1 MLPISTGA
9 MAVAR
14 GLNHLWDGTIGPGV
28 NAPAEKTLEMTGRC
42 VMERLTAQ
50 DLSMLWPDEFGWP
63 QDIGALGILDS
74 SALLG
79 ADGQVTLEKV
89 RQAVEDRL
97 SLVPRFRQC
106 LWRPRRGFGSPLW
119 VDASDFDI
127 ARHVEVFSVRPP
139 GDEVQLLRTVERLRR
154 RPFDRSRPLWRLWLL
169 PGLSDGRVAFYLRVH
184 HSIADG
190 VAGVAT
196 LGALLDPAPDA
207 PAAPRPPFVP
217 AGRPS
222 TRDLF
227 IDNVLGYLRALT
239 RVLLAIVHLG
249 RTIGRVRA
257 VWPAV
262 RETLGSAPAPRS
274 SINCPIGSRRS
285 FALIEDRL
293 DPMKQVAHRHGA
305 TVNDVLMAA
314 IAGGLSDLLRA
325 RGERV
330 DGVTLRAYVPVSL
343 RHDQPEQARG
353 NQDGI
358 MAVPLP
364 IGVPDPVRRLSL
376 IAEETTVRKKRS
388 RPPGGALLRN
398 RMIQRAMLRRMSKQ
412 RWANIYVANVPGPS
426 TPLYLAGAR
435 VLQLFPVVPLIGNV
449 TVGVGALSYA
459 GRFAITVVADGD
471 ACPDVEVFARGVRGA
486 LRLMTRS
493 ELADCRIHISTSTP
507 RALTA

>member
-1 MLPISTGA
+1 
-9 MAVAR
+9 
-14 GLNHLWDGTIGPGV
+14 
-28 NAPAEKTLEMTGRC
+28 MTGRC

-63 QDIGALGILDS
+63 QDIGALGILDAT
-74 SALLG
+74 ALLG
-79 ADGQVTLEKV
+79 ADGRLMLEKV

-106 LWRPRRGFGSPLW
+106 LWRPRRGLGSPLW

-127 ARHVEVFSVRPP
+127 AHHVEVFSVRPP

-196 LGALLDPAPDA
+196 LGALLDPVPDA
-207 PAAPRPPFVP
+207 PAEPRLPFVP

-227 IDNVLGYLRALT
+227 IDNVLGRFRALV
-239 RVLLAIVHLG
+239 RALSAILHLG
-249 RTIGRVRA
+249 RIIGRVRA

-262 RETLGSAPAPRS
+262 HETLGSEPAPRS
-274 SINCPIGSRRS
+274 SINRPIGSRRS
-285 FALIEDRL
+285 FALVEDRL
-293 DPMKQVAHRHGA
+293 DPMKQVAHRYGG

-314 IAGGLSDLLRA
+314 IAGGLRDLLSN
-325 RGERV
+325 RGEHV
-330 DGVTLRAYVPVSL
+330 DGVALRAYVPVSL
-343 RHDQPEQARG
+343 HHDQPGQAKG
-353 NQDGI
+353 NKDGM

-376 IAEETTVRKKRS
+376 IAEETTERKKRS
-388 RPPGGALLRN
+388 RPSGGALLRN
-398 RMIQRAMLRRMSKQ
+398 RMIQRAMLRRMSRQ
-412 RWANIYVANVPGPS
+412 RWANVYVANVPGPS

-435 VLQLFPVVPLIGNV
+435 VLALFPVVPLLGNI

-459 GRFAITVVADGD
+459 GRFAITVVADRD
-471 ACPDVEVFARGVRGA
+471 ACPDAEVLARGVRAA
-486 LRLMTRS
+486 LRSMTRS
-493 ELADCRIHISTSTP
+493 ELEDCRICIRTSTP
-507 RALTA
+507 PALTA